1 VNKICGVERKVITVT
16 IEVDIVSRI
25 TERFSQLRDA
35 EKKVAKLVIDDL
47 ASAANASISQLADE
61 AGVSEA
67 TITRFAKAVGCKNV
81 RDLKMKLAQ
90 SIAIGQR
97 FIHESPDQSGIQG
110 VYESIKNVININRKV
125 VNEEDIAT
133 VVEILQGARQV
144 LSIGMGGGSTMLSQ
158 ELQFRLFRLGY
169 PVTAYND
176 GLLAR
181 MVASTADSSDVMVV
195 ISATGYTPEVVEPAS
210 IAKQYGLKVI
220 AITAPNS
227 PLAEISDVVLP
238 VVIQETD
245 FIYKPSASRYAMMA
259 LIDVIS
265 TELAL
270 SHKRRSRDRL
280 RRLKLALDSHRGGLD
295 RQPLGD

>member
-1 VNKICGVERKVITVT
+1 MT

-25 TERFSQLRDA
+25 TERFSQLREA
-35 EKKVAKLVIDDL
+35 EKKVAMLLIDDL
-47 ASAANASISQLADE
+47 AAASGYSITQMAEE

-81 RDLKMKLAQ
+81 RDLKLKLAQ
-90 SIAIGQR
+90 SLAIGQR

-125 VNEEDIAT
+125 VDEQDIAT
-133 VVEILQGARQV
+133 AVDILQNARQILAV
-144 LSIGMGGGSTMLSQ
+144 GMGGGSTMLSQ

-181 MVASTADSSDVMVV
+181 MVASTADANDVMVV

-220 AITAPNS
+220 SITPKES
-227 PLAEISDVVLP
+227 PLAEVSDLVLP
-238 VVIQETD
+238 IVTKETD

-259 LIDVIS
+259 LIDVLS

-270 SHKRRSRDRL
+270 SHKRRTRDKL
-280 RRLKLALDSHRGGLD
+280 RRLKLALDSHRGGED

>member
-1 VNKICGVERKVITVT
+1 MT

-25 TERFSQLRDA
+25 TECFPQLREA
-35 EKKVAKLVIDDL
+35 EKKVARLVMDDL
-47 ASAANASISQLADE
+47 SGAASASITELAEE

-90 SIAIGQR
+90 SLAVGQR
-97 FIHESPDQSGIQG
+97 FIHESPDESGIQG
-110 VYESIKNVININRKV
+110 VYESIKNVININRKI
-125 VNEEDIAT
+125 VNEADVARA
-133 VVEILQGARQV
+133 VEMLLNARQV
-144 LSIGMGGGSTMLSQ
+144 LSIGMGGGSTILSQ
-158 ELQFRLFRLGY
+158 ELQFRLFRIGFA
-169 PVTAYND
+169 VSAYND

-181 MVASTADSSDVMVV
+181 MVASTADSKDVMVALSV
-195 ISATGYTPEVVEPAS
+195 TGYTSEVVEPAS

-220 AITAPNS
+220 AITAPDS
-227 PLAEISDVVLP
+227 PLAKVSDVVLP
-238 VVIQETD
+238 LVTDETD

-259 LIDVIS
+259 LIDVLS

-270 SHKRRSRDRL
+270 SQKRRSRDRL
-280 RRLKLALDSHRGGLD
+280 RRLKLALDSHRGGDD

>member
-1 VNKICGVERKVITVT
+1 MT

-25 TERFSQLRDA
+25 TECFPQLREA
-35 EKKVAKLVIDDL
+35 EKKVARLVVDDL
-47 ASAANASISQLADE
+47 SSAATASITELAEE

-90 SIAIGQR
+90 SLAVGQR
-97 FIHESPDQSGIQG
+97 FIHESPDETGIQG
-110 VYESIKNVININRKV
+110 VYESIKNVINLNRKI
-125 VNEEDIAT
+125 VNEADVARA
-133 VVEILQGARQV
+133 VEMLLNARQV
-144 LSIGMGGGSTMLSQ
+144 LSVGMGGGSTIMSQ
-158 ELQFRLFRLGY
+158 ELQFRLFRIGFA
-169 PVTAYND
+169 VSAYND

-181 MVASTADSSDVMVV
+181 MVASTADSKDVMVAMSV
-195 ISATGYTPEVVEPAS
+195 TGYTAEVVEPAS

-220 AITAPNS
+220 AITAPDS
-227 PLAEISDVVLP
+227 PLAKVSDVVLP
-238 VVIQETD
+238 LVTDETD

-259 LIDVIS
+259 LIDVLS

-270 SHKRRSRDRL
+270 RQKRRSRDRL
-280 RRLKLALDSHRGGLD
+280 RRLKLALDSHRGGED

>member
-1 VNKICGVERKVITVT
+1 MKAVT

-35 EKKVAKLVIDDL
+35 EKKVAMLVIDDL
-47 ASAANASISQLADE
+47 AAASGYSITQMAEE

-81 RDLKMKLAQ
+81 RDLKLKLAQ
-90 SIAIGQR
+90 SLAIGQR

-125 VNEEDIAT
+125 VDEQDVAT
-133 VVEILQGARQV
+133 AVEMLQNARQI
-144 LSIGMGGGSTMLSQ
+144 LAIGMGGGSTMLSQ

-181 MVASTADSSDVMVV
+181 MVASTADANDVMVV

-220 AITAPNS
+220 AITPKES
-227 PLAEISDVVLP
+227 PLAEVSDLVLP
-238 VVIQETD
+238 VVTKETD

-259 LIDVIS
+259 LIDVLS

-270 SHKRRSRDRL
+270 SHKRRTRDKL
-280 RRLKLALDSHRGGLD
+280 RRLKLALDSHRGGED

>member
-1 VNKICGVERKVITVT
+1 MHFVLFLTVLNLPEITICPVERKVKAVT

-35 EKKVAKLVIDDL
+35 EKKVAMLVIDDL
-47 ASAANASISQLADE
+47 AAASGYSITQMAEE

-81 RDLKMKLAQ
+81 RDLKLKLAQ
-90 SIAIGQR
+90 SLAIGQR

-125 VNEEDIAT
+125 VDEQDVAT
-133 VVEILQGARQV
+133 AVEMLQNARQI
-144 LSIGMGGGSTMLSQ
+144 LAIGMGGGSTMLSQ

-181 MVASTADSSDVMVV
+181 MVASTADANDVMVV

-220 AITAPNS
+220 AITPKES
-227 PLAEISDVVLP
+227 PLAEVSDLVLP
-238 VVIQETD
+238 VVTKETD
-245 FIYKPSASRYAMMA
+245 FIYKPSASRYA
-259 LIDVIS
+259 
-265 TELAL
+265 
-270 SHKRRSRDRL
+270 
-280 RRLKLALDSHRGGLD
+280 
-295 RQPLGD
+295 

>member
-1 VNKICGVERKVITVT
+1 MT

-25 TERFSQLRDA
+25 TECFPQLREA
-35 EKKVAKLVIDDL
+35 EKKVARLVMDDL
-47 ASAANASISQLADE
+47 SGAASASITELAEE

-90 SIAIGQR
+90 SLAVGQR
-97 FIHESPDQSGIQG
+97 FIHESPDESGIQG
-110 VYESIKNVININRKV
+110 VYESIKNVININRKI
-125 VNEEDIAT
+125 VNEADVARA
-133 VVEILQGARQV
+133 VEMLLNARQV
-144 LSIGMGGGSTMLSQ
+144 LSIGMGGGSTILSQ
-158 ELQFRLFRLGY
+158 ELQFRLFRIGFA
-169 PVTAYND
+169 VSAYND

-181 MVASTADSSDVMVV
+181 MVASTADSKDVMVALSV
-195 ISATGYTPEVVEPAS
+195 TGYTAEVVEPAS

-220 AITAPNS
+220 AITAPDS
-227 PLAEISDVVLP
+227 PLAKVSDVVLP
-238 VVIQETD
+238 LVTDETD

-259 LIDVIS
+259 LIDVLS

-270 SHKRRSRDRL
+270 SQKRRSRDRL
-280 RRLKLALDSHRGGLD
+280 RRLKLALDSHRGGDD

>member
-1 VNKICGVERKVITVT
+1 MT

-25 TERFSQLRDA
+25 TERFSQLREA
-35 EKKVAKLVIDDL
+35 EKKVAMLVIDDL
-47 ASAANASISQLADE
+47 AAASGYSITQMAEE

-81 RDLKMKLAQ
+81 RDLKLKLAQ
-90 SIAIGQR
+90 SLAIGQR

-125 VNEEDIAT
+125 VDEQDIAT
-133 VVEILQGARQV
+133 AVDILQNARQILAV
-144 LSIGMGGGSTMLSQ
+144 GMGGGSTMLSQ

-181 MVASTADSSDVMVV
+181 MVASTADANDVMVV

-220 AITAPNS
+220 SITPKES
-227 PLAEISDVVLP
+227 PLAEVSDLVLP
-238 VVIQETD
+238 IVTKETD

-259 LIDVIS
+259 LIDVLS

-270 SHKRRSRDRL
+270 SHKRRTRDKL
-280 RRLKLALDSHRGGLD
+280 RRLKLALDSHRGGED

>member
-1 VNKICGVERKVITVT
+1 MT

-25 TERFSQLRDA
+25 TERFSQLREA
-35 EKKVAKLVIDDL
+35 EKKVAMLVMDDL
-47 ASAANASISQLADE
+47 AAASGYSISQLAEE

-81 RDLKMKLAQ
+81 RDLKLKLAQ
-90 SIAIGQR
+90 SLALGQR

-125 VNEEDIAT
+125 VNEQDVAQA
-133 VVEILQGARQV
+133 VELLQNARQILAV
-144 LSIGMGGGSTMLSQ
+144 GMGGGSTILSQ
-158 ELQFRLFRLGY
+158 ELQYRLFRLGY
-169 PVTAYND
+169 AVTAYND

-181 MVASTADSSDVMVV
+181 MVAATADSNDVMVV

-210 IAKQYGLKVI
+210 IAKQYGMSVI
-220 AITAPNS
+220 AITAKDS
-227 PLAEISDVVLP
+227 PLAEVSDLVLP
-238 VVIQETD
+238 IVTKETD

-259 LIDVIS
+259 MIDVLS

-270 SHKRRSRDRL
+270 SHKRRSRDKL
-280 RRLKLALDSHRGGLD
+280 RRLKMALDSHRGGED

>member
-1 VNKICGVERKVITVT
+1 MKAVT

-25 TERFSQLRDA
+25 TERFSQLREA
-35 EKKVAKLVIDDL
+35 EKKVAMLVIDDL
-47 ASAANASISQLADE
+47 AAASGYSITQMAEE

-81 RDLKMKLAQ
+81 RDLKLKLAQ
-90 SIAIGQR
+90 SLAIGQR

-125 VNEEDIAT
+125 VDEQDIAT
-133 VVEILQGARQV
+133 AVDILQNARQILAV
-144 LSIGMGGGSTMLSQ
+144 GMGGGSTMLSQ

-181 MVASTADSSDVMVV
+181 MVASTADANDVMVV

-220 AITAPNS
+220 SITPKES
-227 PLAEISDVVLP
+227 PLAEVSDLVLP
-238 VVIQETD
+238 IVTKETD

-259 LIDVIS
+259 LIDVLS

-270 SHKRRSRDRL
+270 SHKRRTRDKL
-280 RRLKLALDSHRGGLD
+280 RRLKLALDSHRGGED

>member
-1 VNKICGVERKVITVT
+1 MT

-25 TERFSQLRDA
+25 TECFPQLREA
-35 EKKVAKLVIDDL
+35 EKKVARLVVDDL
-47 ASAANASISQLADE
+47 SGAASASITELAEE

-90 SIAIGQR
+90 SLAVGQR
-97 FIHESPDQSGIQG
+97 FIHESPDESGIQG
-110 VYESIKNVININRKV
+110 VYESIKNVININRKI
-125 VNEEDIAT
+125 VNEADVAKA
-133 VVEILQGARQV
+133 VEILLGARQV
-144 LSIGMGGGSTMLSQ
+144 LSVGMGGGSTILSQ
-158 ELQFRLFRLGY
+158 ELQFRLFRIGFA
-169 PVTAYND
+169 VSAYND

-181 MVASTADSSDVMVV
+181 MVASTADSKDVMVALSV
-195 ISATGYTPEVVEPAS
+195 TGYTAEVVEPAS

-220 AITAPNS
+220 AITAPDS
-227 PLAEISDVVLP
+227 PLAKVSDVVLP
-238 VVIQETD
+238 LVTDETD

-259 LIDVIS
+259 MIDVLS

-270 SHKRRSRDRL
+270 SQKRRSRDRL
-280 RRLKLALDSHRGGLD
+280 RRLKLALDSHRGGDD